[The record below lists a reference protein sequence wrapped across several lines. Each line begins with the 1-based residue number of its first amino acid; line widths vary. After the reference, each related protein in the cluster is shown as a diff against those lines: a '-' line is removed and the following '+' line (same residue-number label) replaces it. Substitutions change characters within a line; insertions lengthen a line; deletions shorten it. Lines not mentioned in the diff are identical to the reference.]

1 MGQSLLTHS
10 LEVEAQAYTQPVSRR
25 KTKAPA
31 PAGADVLLFAEKL
44 ERHAAILSTTT
55 PNVSTHFHEVGHLIG
70 LGHVGTRG
78 TTNVHN
84 DNSPTA
90 YGVTLQE
97 MQDVMGDL

>member
-31 PAGADVLLFAEKL
+31 PAGADVLLFAGKL

-55 PNVSTHFHEVGHLIG
+55 PNVSRAQRSTKWC
-70 LGHVGTRG
+70 
-78 TTNVHN
+78 
-84 DNSPTA
+84 A
-90 YGVTLQE
+90 A
-97 MQDVMGDL
+97 DLRSQRARSLATPDRRCITSCCSASGAQKI